1 MSSEPNV
8 ANKADRNIQVV
19 LVFCLK
25 VARLLSS
32 GQIAIACSGSQWPVA
47 EPAYAKTLLT
57 FLHFIKIRGIF
68 LKYFWVVLAVTYVT
82 PYQSAC
88 ISLLVWLGFFLR
100 LWDIFGFLF
109 VSSYPIF
116 IFFTNRLW
124 NIFFLGK
131 VLLHRVCFPLFF
143 FWLLTENFQH
153 RLLFAL
159 SHSHS
164 LVPMA
169 SYTSPFLSWCF
180 KTFLYLQIA
189 IKSLA
194 SLSSAYDLTEIFIL
208 PRSWIASLIP
218 PLKMIWESC
227 NWEHQTDALGLLT
240 PGFQRWYLCSCG
252 SFFSS
257 WPFYCVASS

>member
-1 MSSEPNV
+1 MGYFRFS
-8 ANKADRNIQVV
+8 
-19 LVFCLK
+19 FC
-25 VARLLSS
+25 
-32 GQIAIACSGSQWPVA
+32 
-47 EPAYAKTLLT
+47 
-57 FLHFIKIRGIF
+57 
-68 LKYFWVVLAVTYVT
+68 
-82 PYQSAC
+82 
-88 ISLLVWLGFFLR
+88 FFLPH
-100 LWDIFGFLF
+100 FYFLYKQVMKHF
-109 VSSYPIF
+109 LSGKSTSSQ
-116 IFFTNRLW
+116 
-124 NIFFLGK
+124 G
-131 VLLHRVCFPLFF
+131 VFPSIF